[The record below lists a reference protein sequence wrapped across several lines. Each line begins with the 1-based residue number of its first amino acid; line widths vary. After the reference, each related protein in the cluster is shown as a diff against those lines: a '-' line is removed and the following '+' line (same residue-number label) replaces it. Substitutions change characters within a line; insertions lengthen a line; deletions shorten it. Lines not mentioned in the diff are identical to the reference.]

1 MNLSMNEFP
10 ASIDVYPFRELV
22 SDVLSPVALGTLEQL
37 TSQILDIYGLE
48 QLLDTPMPAALRA
61 EHAERLV
68 GRVRRI
74 IRMLPPDISPLPNEV
89 FTAVEFLV
97 HEVRGEPVH
106 LGQAILRLEF
116 LAEEIRS
123 RPLLHDLI
131 MGRAN

>member
-1 MNLSMNEFP
+1 MSEQSMLSE
-10 ASIDVYPFRELV
+10 SYPYRELV
-22 SDVLSPVALGTLEQL
+22 AEVLSPGAVGTLEQL
-37 TSQILDIYGLE
+37 SSEIIEIYGLVE
-48 QLLDTPMPAALRA
+48 LLDAPLPLAQRS

-74 IRMLPPDISPLPNEV
+74 VRMLPPDISPMPNEV

-97 HEVRGEPVH
+97 HEVLGEPVH

-116 LAEEIRS
+116 LAEEIRA